1 MLATLRAF
9 MDKRDSWD
17 KINRQKKVLKPAY
30 RDDLKL
36 TPHRT
41 SPNTNIDGIIR
52 RAERSV
58 QKEIDTLLGSATWYG
73 PNRNMVVPSTPGG
86 AFSIDQRGQG
96 GARRRIVIS
105 SALSEWLAENQIDK
119 TRLANAIRSLL
130 GELEHIKDSRQLGQL
145 QERSVPMQFLMWNR
159 AMNEAE
165 GDCRISKA
173 PEKLL
178 PWLLKL
184 RRSESAPHLTDHG

>member
-1 MLATLRAF
+1 

-36 TPHRT
+36 TPQRT
-41 SPNTNIDGIIR
+41 SPNINIDGIIR

-73 PNRNMVVPSTPGG
+73 RNKKIVIPPTPGG
-86 AFSIDQRGQG
+86 AFFIDQRGLG
-96 GARRRIVIS
+96 GARRRVAIS
-105 SALSEWLAENQIDK
+105 SALSEWLAESHIDK
-119 TRLANAIRSLL
+119 ARLANAIRSLL
-130 GELEHIKDSRQLGQL
+130 DELEHIKDSRQLRQL
-145 QERSVPMQFLMWNR
+145 QEKNIPMQFLMWNR
-159 AMNEAE
+159 AMNEAHEAE
-165 GDCRISKA
+165 GDSRISRV

-178 PWLLKL
+178 PWLLKF
-184 RRSESAPHLTDHG
+184 RGDESAPRPTA